1 MAPGRCAPCPKTL
14 TCRACCS
21 CACPGACAR
30 TPRWPWVGCC
40 GKCHPTCAACS
51 SPCTLIPCIGRGW
64 KSGGA
69 IASSPWL
76 AGATNTSTAKPLPAT
91 IMTPP
96 TPPTSDCS
104 KLEVALKT
112 LWGASRWPGFDD
124 STLDLAPAP
133 AQEACRRLHQL
144 VSVRASGIVHGPHG
158 VGKSFLLHHWS
169 QQLSPKQYRLL
180 RLNHA
185 TLMGS
190 DLLRQLVSLAGKKP
204 QYRRGDNVLLLS
216 ALWQEWAPVWPVLIV
231 EEAQDLNTAALEELR
246 LLTCARPDTQSP
258 FCLILVG
265 DPDLLPRLD
274 LGINRALMSR
284 LGFCL
289 RLDPWPKETLEAYL
303 YGRLAEVGIHASP

>member
-1 MAPGRCAPCPKTL
+1 
-14 TCRACCS
+14 
-21 CACPGACAR
+21 
-30 TPRWPWVGCC
+30 
-40 GKCHPTCAACS
+40 
-51 SPCTLIPCIGRGW
+51 
-64 KSGGA
+64 
-69 IASSPWL
+69 
-76 AGATNTSTAKPLPAT
+76 
-91 IMTPP
+91 
-96 TPPTSDCS
+96 
-104 KLEVALKT
+104 VALKT

-124 STLDLAPAP
+124 STVNLAPVL

-144 VSVRASGIVHGPHG
+144 VTVRASGIVHGPHG

-169 QQLSPKQYRLL
+169 QQLSLKQYRLL

-204 QYRRGDNVLLLS
+204 QYRRGDNVLILS

-265 DPDLLPRLD
+265 DEDLLPRLD

-289 RLDPWPKETLEAYL
+289 RLDPWPKEALEAYL
-303 YGRLAEVGIHASP
+303 RGRLAEVGIHASPFEPAAEELLLQSAQGTPRWINKLLQRSLESAALADRRQIAPADVQAALDTLPWIVRLSQSR

>member
-1 MAPGRCAPCPKTL
+1 
-14 TCRACCS
+14 
-21 CACPGACAR
+21 
-30 TPRWPWVGCC
+30 
-40 GKCHPTCAACS
+40 
-51 SPCTLIPCIGRGW
+51 
-64 KSGGA
+64 
-69 IASSPWL
+69 
-76 AGATNTSTAKPLPAT
+76 
-91 IMTPP
+91 MTP
-96 TPPTSDCS
+96 TGTTPTSES
-104 KLEVALKT
+104 PKLEVALKT

-124 STLDLAPAP
+124 STVDLAPAP

-144 VSVRASGIVHGPHG
+144 VGVRASGILHGPHG

-204 QYRRGDNVLLLS
+204 LYRRGDNVLILS
-216 ALWQEWAPVWPVLIV
+216 ALWQEWAPMWPVLIV
-231 EEAQDLNTAALEELR
+231 EEAQDLNAAALEELR

-258 FCLILVG
+258 LCLILVG
-265 DPDLLPRLD
+265 DEDLLPRLD

-289 RLDPWPKETLEAYL
+289 RLDPWPKDSLEAYL
-303 YGRLAEVGIHASP
+303 RGRLAEVGIHASPFDSAAEELLLQSAQGSPRWVNKLLQRSLESAAQAGRRQIVPADVQAALDLLPWIVRLPQSR